1 MTVQDLIEIAEDFQ
15 ARAEDTPEI
24 LDKELRFASQPEWP
38 FEYHIQCHNW
48 PENDEAANTAAD
60 VAGADTAV
68 QEEILKKCADIC
80 REILT
85 DEIM

>member
-38 FEYHIQCHNW
+38 FEYHIQSHNW
-48 PENDEAANTAAD
+48 PENGEAVYMPEGRQIGYLD
-60 VAGADTAV
+60 P
-68 QEEILKKCADIC
+68 EIKEKLDW
-80 REILT
+80 
-85 DEIM
+85 